1 MEYYKYLNRVLI
13 AAASVITLLTF
24 SACEDEIGTPPGGPP
39 APNNLTAEVEGGSV
53 RLRWNATDPEEYR
66 LERSYL
72 VTGNFS
78 EIAKINGDT
87 TEYLDSSVIFGDT
100 YFYRVRGYDSDPIY
114 DYPFSDYSNE
124 VEITVE

>member
-1 MEYYKYLNRVLI
+1 
-13 AAASVITLLTF
+13 LLVF

-53 RLRWNATDPEEYR
+53 RLRWNGTDPEEYR

-72 VTGNFS
+72 VSGNFN
-78 EIAKINGDT
+78 EIAIIDGVT

-100 YFYRVRGYDSDPIY
+100 YFYRVRGYDNSY
-114 DYPFSDYSNE
+114 NYPFSDYSNE
-124 VEITVE
+124 VEITIE

>member
-1 MEYYKYLNRVLI
+1 MEHYKYIKRVLI
-13 AAASVITLLTF
+13 AAASVFTLLAL
-24 SACEDEIGTPPGGPP
+24 SACEDEIGSPPGGPP

-53 RLRWNATDPEEYR
+53 RLRWNGTEPEEYR

-72 VTGNFS
+72 VSGNFS

-87 TEYLDSSVIFGDT
+87 TEYLDTSVIFGDT
-100 YFYRVRGYDSDPIY
+100 YFYRVRAYDSTY
-114 DYPFSDYSNE
+114 VYPFSDYSNE